1 MLAKTEGWGMVC
13 WPMLSWQRRVSQI
26 KPVHLMNLRLTL
38 LLLASVMLGSCAYPF
53 GHSKNGHY
61 FGGQG
66 GSSAPRGRIPKELQR
81 ERSMF

>member
-1 MLAKTEGWGMVC
+1 M
-13 WPMLSWQRRVSQI
+13 I
-26 KPVHLMNLRLTL
+26 LRLSL

-53 GHSKNGHY
+53 GHSKNGEY

-66 GSSAPRGRIPKELQR
+66 ASTAPRARIPKELQR